1 MSDDT
6 ASTLS
11 AEQADA
17 VLRQRLRGRVRQ
29 LRLLV
34 GAEGIVLQGVAA
46 NYYGKQLAQHHAHKL
61 LGLLVRANESR
72 SARLPR
78 CRWTTTTRPGSG
90 RGRCPQSAQ

>member
-11 AEQADA
+11 AEQAEA

-34 GAEGIVLQGVAA
+34 GAEGVVLQGVAA
-46 NYYGKQLAQHHAHKL
+46 NYYGKQMAQHHAHKL
-61 LGLLVRANESR
+61 LGLLVRANEIEVRSIAALPPEDGDSR
-72 SARLPR
+72 
-78 CRWTTTTRPGSG
+78 G
-90 RGRCPQSAQ
+90 